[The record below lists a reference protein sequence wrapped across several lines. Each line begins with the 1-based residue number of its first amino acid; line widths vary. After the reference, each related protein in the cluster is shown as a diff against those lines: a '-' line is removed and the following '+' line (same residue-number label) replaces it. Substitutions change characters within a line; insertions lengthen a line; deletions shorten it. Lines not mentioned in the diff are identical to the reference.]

1 MESDYFLEKYLLILL
16 FFKGI
21 LDTTVLSLAAPRLL
35 ETRERKH
42 LPSSTLSYFELAACT
57 C

>member
-21 LDTTVLSLAAPRLL
+21 LDTTVLSLAAPRSQIARDSRTQTSSIFYSFLL
-35 ETRERKH
+35 
-42 LPSSTLSYFELAACT
+42 
-57 C
+57 